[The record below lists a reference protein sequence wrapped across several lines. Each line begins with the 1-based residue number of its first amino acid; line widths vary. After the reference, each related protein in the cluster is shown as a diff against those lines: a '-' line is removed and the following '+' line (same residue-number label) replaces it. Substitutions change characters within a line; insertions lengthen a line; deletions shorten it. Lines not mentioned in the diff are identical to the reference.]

1 MAMVHRKTQI
11 SAKVCL
17 QAKTSSESVSTTI
30 KSPLRIFWLRLKNET
45 STPSSPTR
53 VLLECWTRPNSA
65 SSKSPGCTAAAA
77 TARRHATA
85 AAARGEKGGPNR
97 ARNRSAHRPSPK
109 SPTVRREAEL
119 KRGRAAGGSAE
130 GKWGMR
136 DQCEPLTPAKSHR
149 F

>member
-1 MAMVHRKTQI
+1 MPTGQ
-11 SAKVCL
+11 
-17 QAKTSSESVSTTI
+17 TSSKSVSTIT
-30 KSPLRIFWLRLKNET
+30 KSPLQIFLVKKET

-53 VLLECWTRPNSA
+53 VLLECWSWTRPNSA

-85 AAARGEKGGPNR
+85 AAARGEKGGPKR
-97 ARNRSAHRPSPK
+97 ARNRSARRPSPK